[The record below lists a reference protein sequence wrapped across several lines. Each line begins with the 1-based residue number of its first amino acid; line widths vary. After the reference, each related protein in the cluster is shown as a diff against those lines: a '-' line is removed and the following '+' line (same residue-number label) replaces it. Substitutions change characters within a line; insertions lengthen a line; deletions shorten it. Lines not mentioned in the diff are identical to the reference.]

1 MTELQSQEVG
11 ESSNSGD
18 PFAMV
23 MPKEHPRRVRLEG
36 RGVTKTDQESKLSS
50 SSNVSIDDVPV
61 KVHMDLVKL
70 ISQQVEEQVTHKVVS
85 MVLAKLQGVLPNFD
99 KEAAA
104 RLISELQQ
112 PEDASSGQG
121 IRNMNS
127 SASIYSPT
135 DEREDL
141 VAELRRVGSCN
152 APKSDMPGK

>member
-23 MPKEHPRRVRLEG
+23 MPKEHPGRVRLEG

-50 SSNVSIDDVPV
+50 SSSVSIDGVLV
-61 KVHMDLVKL
+61 KVHMDLVKS
-70 ISQQVEEQVTHKVVS
+70 ISQRVEEQVTHKVVS

-104 RLISELQQ
+104 RLISELQ
-112 PEDASSGQG
+112 
-121 IRNMNS
+121 
-127 SASIYSPT
+127 
-135 DEREDL
+135 
-141 VAELRRVGSCN
+141 
-152 APKSDMPGK
+152 